1 MEKVLRMEGKIG
13 ALVECAYADLIAVEG
28 NPMENLYLS
37 TNQGAHMPLI
47 MKEVQAVKPSSAL

>member
-1 MEKVLRMEGKIG
+1 VLRMEGKIG

-47 MKEVQAVKPSSAL
+47 TKEGQAVKRSSSL